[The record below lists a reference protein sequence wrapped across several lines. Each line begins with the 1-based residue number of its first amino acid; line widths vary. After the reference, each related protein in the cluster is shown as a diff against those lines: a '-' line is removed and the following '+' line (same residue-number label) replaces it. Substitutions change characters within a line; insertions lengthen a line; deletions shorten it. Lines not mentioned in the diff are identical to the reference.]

1 TRAVAGLIR
10 GVGNEVGAF
19 LAILCADVDHQARFR
34 SGQLHAI
41 GAQVAGHRGV
51 EDLLGRLAG
60 LDQRNLQVVQ
70 LVRGDAAGGPDVPR
84 DAGRI
89 GAVDDRTAHD
99 VAGAVVNDV
108 QGAPESSDREVVV
121 VDGRQRGLTVLT
133 VNVERPV
140 L

>member
-1 TRAVAGLIR
+1 
-10 GVGNEVGAF
+10 
-19 LAILCADVDHQARFR
+19 
-34 SGQLHAI
+34 
-41 GAQVAGHRGV
+41 
-51 EDLLGRLAG
+51 
-60 LDQRNLQVVQ
+60 NLQVVQ

-140 L
+140 LIDVAAKADDGAIGLVGEILLTSAAFHVAPADQYVH